1 MKTVTLRID
10 DSVNEKF
17 NWLLE
22 HFSTNEITIL
32 EQSEYVSDDKYLRS
46 INGMVQ
52 SIHDAQQEPQEGGVT
67 LDKLEW

>member
-17 NWLLE
+17 IWLLE
-22 HFSTNEITIL
+22 HFSSSEVKIL
-32 EQSEYVSDDKYLRS
+32 EQSDYISDDEYLRS

-52 SIHDAQQEPQEGGVT
+52 SLNDEKTNPQKTV
-67 LDKLEW
+67 

>member
-17 NWLLE
+17 IWLLE
-22 HFSTNEITIL
+22 HFSSSEVKIL
-32 EQSEYVSDDKYLRS
+32 EQSDYLSDDEYLRS
-46 INGMVQ
+46 IEGMTK
-52 SIHDAQQEPQEGGVT
+52 SIKEARQEKSEYGVS